1 MNSLHADRT
10 YANTLRA
17 NFVVVNTVGYCAS
30 GSSSIPQ
37 QADTWLWDSGE
48 SILWNDSSDM
58 LSEDVKQQG

>member
-1 MNSLHADRT
+1 MNVSQLNRSRV
-10 YANTLRA
+10 NESRM
-17 NFVVVNTVGYCAS
+17 NTVGYCAS

>member
-1 MNSLHADRT
+1 MDVSQLNRSRVNESRVNCSVL
-10 YANTLRA
+10 
-17 NFVVVNTVGYCAS
+17 NTVGYCAP

>member
-1 MNSLHADRT
+1 MDVSQLNRSRV
-10 YANTLRA
+10 NESRV
-17 NFVVVNTVGYCAS
+17 NFVVVNTVDYCAS

-48 SILWNDSSDM
+48 SSLWNDSSDM